1 MRAEH
6 DEAIE
11 AVRRSR
17 ARHAEPLP
25 LRLGE
30 GELAPFQWAGVRYL
44 LEARRAFLAD
54 EPGLGK
60 TVQALATLEAD
71 DAFPA
76 VVVCPASL
84 RLLWER
90 EAARWLPHRTTTLLT
105 GARPRAARGR
115 HHDPELRGR
124 RRASAST
131 SCGAARAG
139 SCSTSRTTA
148 RTRGRSAPRRSGGSR
163 TASRAT
169 RCGSR

>member
-1 MRAEH
+1 M
-6 DEAIE
+6 
-11 AVRRSR
+11 
-17 ARHAEPLP
+17 
-25 LRLGE
+25 
-30 GELAPFQWAGVRYL
+30 RYL
-44 LEARRAFLAD
+44 LTARRAFLAD

-84 RLLWER
+84 QLVWER

-105 GARPRAARGR
+105 GRGRGAARGADITILSYETVAAQR
-115 HHDPELRGR
+115 EHLLR
-124 RRASAST
+124 RRPRGARARRVALLQEPA
-131 SCGAARAG
+131 GEAHPGGPAAR
-139 SCSTSRTTA
+139 
-148 RTRGRSAPRRSGGSR
+148 R